1 MLTTLIYSNIKKWV
15 NKPTLHMIYETTT
28 KGSDVV
34 PEPVNETSAR
44 KFMTGRTPAELD
56 TPPVSIIEP

>member
-1 MLTTLIYSNIKKWV
+1 
-15 NKPTLHMIYETTT
+15 MIYETTT

-44 KFMTGRTPAELD
+44 KFMTGRTG
-56 TPPVSIIEP
+56 T

>member
-1 MLTTLIYSNIKKWV
+1 
-15 NKPTLHMIYETTT
+15 MIYETTT

-56 TPPVSIIEP
+56 TPPVSIIEPWDHTVKIIARWLKPVPVAK

>member
-1 MLTTLIYSNIKKWV
+1 
-15 NKPTLHMIYETTT
+15 MIYETTT